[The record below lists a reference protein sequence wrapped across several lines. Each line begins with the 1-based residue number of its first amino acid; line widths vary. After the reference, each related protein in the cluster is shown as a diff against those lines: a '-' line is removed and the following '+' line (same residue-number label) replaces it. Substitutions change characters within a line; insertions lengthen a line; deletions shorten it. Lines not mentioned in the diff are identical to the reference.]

1 MGVKTE
7 VYVGYL
13 LQFESQ
19 YPKSLLGEYHK
30 SNYFQCVHKFGR

>member
-19 YPKSLLGEYHK
+19 YPKALLGEYHK
-30 SNYFQCVHKFGR
+30 SDYCQWVQKFGR